1 MKKLRFSSACFLIF
15 FCSDLLY
22 SNNDYNVIV
31 IVPDDHARRS
41 MGAYGNTDVITP
53 NLDRIANQ
61 GIRFDNAYAA
71 APVCSPSRGAMLS
84 GKYPSQVGLKDFLM
98 LNDNYKDQGIDPN
111 TILWPKLLRDHGYST
126 GLIGKWHLGTDESRQ
141 PLSMGFD
148 YFVGYDQDLSPYD
161 PLLNINGKNKVVRGH
176 TSEIFTNYAK
186 NFISENKNNKFAL
199 IVAFRE
205 PQMPWEEV
213 PEIDLQ
219 AVRSI
224 DPDVPDYEGI
234 NKDWLK
240 KITRNNY
247 AAIHTL
253 DRSIGHIYNHLIENE
268 LLDKT
273 LIIYVGDHGMLIGHH
288 NAYGRGAIGVISG
301 DRVVGYEGIANLYEE
316 AIKIPLIIHLPEKEQ
331 KGIISKVPVSNI
343 DIFPTIL
350 AYLNISL
357 SKDMEIQGRDILE
370 LMKNQTESMYRSIY
384 AQYSMRNF
392 GKSDLR
398 MIVKNQ
404 LKLVKRFNL
413 KAEGRFVDELY
424 NLDEDPEEKNN
435 LIKDEQYFNKIA
447 ELENHLQL
455 WMERINDEVIY

>member
-1 MKKLRFSSACFLIF
+1 MKKLRFSSVCFLIF

-41 MGAYGNTDVITP
+41 MGAYGNPDVITP

-186 NFISENKNNKFAL
+186 NFISENKKNKFAL

-288 NAYGRGAIGVISG
+288 NAFGRGAIGVISG

-350 AYLNISL
+350 TYLNISL

>member
-1 MKKLRFSSACFLIF
+1 MKKLRFSSVCFLIF

-41 MGAYGNTDVITP
+41 MGAYGNPDVITP

-288 NAYGRGAIGVISG
+288 NAFGRGAIGVISG

>member
-1 MKKLRFSSACFLIF
+1 MKKSHFSSIFLFIF
-15 FCSDLLY
+15 FCSDLVY
-22 SNNDYNVIV
+22 SDNDYNVIV

-41 MGAYGNTDVITP
+41 MGAYGNKDVITP
-53 NLDRIANQ
+53 NLDKIASQ

-111 TILWPKLLRDHGYST
+111 TVLWPKLLKDHGYTT
-126 GLIGKWHLGTDESRQ
+126 GLIGKWHLGTNESRQ
-141 PLSMGFD
+141 PLSMGFE

-161 PLLNINGKNKVVRGH
+161 PLLNINGNNKVVRGH

-186 NFISENKNNKFAL
+186 NFISENKKNKFAL

-219 AVRSI
+219 AVKNI

-234 NKDWLK
+234 NNDWLK

-247 AAIHTL
+247 AAIHAL
-253 DRSIGHIYNHLIENE
+253 DRSIGQIHSHLIDNE

-288 NAYGRGAIGVISG
+288 NAFGRGAIGVISG

-316 AIKIPLIIHLPEKEQ
+316 AIKIPLIIHLPEKER
-331 KGIISKVPVSNI
+331 KGLISRVPVSNI

-350 AYLNISL
+350 SYLNISVT
-357 SKDMEIQGRDILE
+357 KDMEIQGRDILE
-370 LMKNQTESMYRSIY
+370 LMNNESESMDRSIH

-398 MIVKNQ
+398 MIIKNQ
-404 LKLVKRFNL
+404 FKLVKRFNL
-413 KAEGRFVDELY
+413 KAKRRFIDELY
-424 NLDEDPEEKNN
+424 NLSVDPKEKNN
-435 LIKDEQYFNKIA
+435 LIKDEKYFNKIT
-447 ELENHLQL
+447 ELENHLL
-455 WMERINDEVIY
+455 SWMERINDEIAY

>member
-15 FCSDLLY
+15 FCSDLVY
-22 SNNDYNVIV
+22 SNSDYNVIV
-31 IVPDDHARRS
+31 IIPDDHARRS
-41 MGAYGNTDVITP
+41 MGAYGNKDVITP
-53 NLDRIANQ
+53 NLDKIANQ

-111 TILWPKLLRDHGYST
+111 TVLWPKLLRDHGYST

-141 PLSMGFD
+141 PLSMGFE

-161 PLLNINGKNKVVRGH
+161 PLLNINGNNKVVRGH

-186 NFISENKNNKFAL
+186 NFISENKKNKFAL

-219 AVRSI
+219 AVRNI

-247 AAIHTL
+247 AAIHAL
-253 DRSIGHIYNHLIENE
+253 DRSIGQIYSHLIDTE

-273 LIIYVGDHGMLIGHH
+273 VIIYVGDHGMLIGHH
-288 NAYGRGAIGVISG
+288 NAFGRGAIGVISG

-331 KGIISKVPVSNI
+331 KGLISKVPVSNI

-350 AYLNISL
+350 SYLNINL
-357 SKDMEIQGRDILE
+357 SEDVEIQGRDIFE
-370 LMKNQTESMYRSIY
+370 LMKNQSESMYRSIY

-398 MIVKNQ
+398 MIIKNQ

-413 KAEGRFVDELY
+413 KAKGRFVDEFY
-424 NLDEDPEEKNN
+424 NLNEDPEEKNN
-435 LIKDEQYFNKIA
+435 LIKDEKYFNKIA
-447 ELENHLQL
+447 ELENRLL
-455 WMERINDEVIY
+455 SWMERINDEVVH

>member
-1 MKKLRFSSACFLIF
+1 MKKLRFSSVCFLIF

-41 MGAYGNTDVITP
+41 MGAYGNPDVITP

-288 NAYGRGAIGVISG
+288 NAFGRGAIGVISG

-350 AYLNISL
+350 TYLNISL

>member
-22 SNNDYNVIV
+22 SNSDYNVIV

-186 NFISENKNNKFAL
+186 NFISENKKKKFAL

-350 AYLNISL
+350 TYLNISL

>member
-1 MKKLRFSSACFLIF
+1 MKKLRFSSVCFLIF

-350 AYLNISL
+350 TYLNISL

>member
-1 MKKLRFSSACFLIF
+1 MKKLRFSSVCFLIF

-41 MGAYGNTDVITP
+41 MGAYGNPDVITP

-176 TSEIFTNYAK
+176 SSEIFTNYAK

-288 NAYGRGAIGVISG
+288 NAFGRGAIGVISG

-350 AYLNISL
+350 TYLNISL

>member
-15 FCSDLLY
+15 FCSDLVY
-22 SNNDYNVIV
+22 SNSDYNVIV
-31 IVPDDHARRS
+31 IIPDDHARRS
-41 MGAYGNTDVITP
+41 MGAYGNKDVITP
-53 NLDRIANQ
+53 NLDKIANQ

-111 TILWPKLLRDHGYST
+111 TVLWPKLLRDHGYST

-141 PLSMGFD
+141 PLSMGFE

-161 PLLNINGKNKVVRGH
+161 PLLNINGNNKVVRGH

-186 NFISENKNNKFAL
+186 NFISENKKNKFAL

-213 PEIDLQ
+213 PEIDLR
-219 AVRSI
+219 AVRNI

-247 AAIHTL
+247 AAIHAL
-253 DRSIGHIYNHLIENE
+253 DRSIGQIYSHLIDTE

-273 LIIYVGDHGMLIGHH
+273 VIIYVGDHGMLIGHH
-288 NAYGRGAIGVISG
+288 NAFGRGAIGVISG

-331 KGIISKVPVSNI
+331 KGLVSKVPVSNI

-350 AYLNISL
+350 SYLNINFSE
-357 SKDMEIQGRDILE
+357 DMEIQGRDILE
-370 LMKNQTESMYRSIY
+370 LMKNESESMYRSVY

-404 LKLVKRFNL
+404 FKLVKRFNL
-413 KAEGRFVDELY
+413 KAKRRFIDELY
-424 NLDEDPEEKNN
+424 NLSMDPKEKNN
-435 LIKDEQYFNKIA
+435 LIKDEKYFNKIT
-447 ELENHLQL
+447 ELENDLIS
-455 WMERINDEVIY
+455 WMERINDEVVY

>member
-22 SNNDYNVIV
+22 SNSDYNVIV

-186 NFISENKNNKFAL
+186 NFISENKKKKFAL

-350 AYLNISL
+350 TYLNISL

-404 LKLVKRFNL
+404 LKLVKRYNL

>member
-15 FCSDLLY
+15 FCSDLVY
-22 SNNDYNVIV
+22 SNSDYNVIV
-31 IVPDDHARRS
+31 IIPDDHARRS
-41 MGAYGNTDVITP
+41 MGAYGNKDVITP
-53 NLDRIANQ
+53 NLDKIANQ

-111 TILWPKLLRDHGYST
+111 TVLWPKLLRDHGYST
-126 GLIGKWHLGTDESRQ
+126 GLIGKWHLGADESRQ
-141 PLSMGFD
+141 PLSMGFE

-161 PLLNINGKNKVVRGH
+161 PLLNINGNNKVVRGH

-186 NFISENKNNKFAL
+186 NFISENKKNKFAL

-213 PEIDLQ
+213 PEIDLR
-219 AVRSI
+219 AVRNI

-288 NAYGRGAIGVISG
+288 NAFGRGAIGVISG

-331 KGIISKVPVSNI
+331 KGLISKVPVSNI

-350 AYLNISL
+350 SYLNINL
-357 SKDMEIQGRDILE
+357 SEDVEIQGRDIFE
-370 LMKNQTESMYRSIY
+370 LMKNQSESMYRSIY

-398 MIVKNQ
+398 MIIKNQ

-413 KAEGRFVDELY
+413 KAKGRFVDELY
-424 NLDEDPEEKNN
+424 NLNEDPEEKNN
-435 LIKDEQYFNKIA
+435 LIKDEKYFNKIA
-447 ELENHLQL
+447 ELENRLL
-455 WMERINDEVIY
+455 SWMERINDEVVH

>member
-22 SNNDYNVIV
+22 SNSDYNVIV

-186 NFISENKNNKFAL
+186 NFISENKKNKFAL

-350 AYLNISL
+350 TYLNISL

-404 LKLVKRFNL
+404 LKLVKRYNL

>member
-22 SNNDYNVIV
+22 SNSDYNVIV

-41 MGAYGNTDVITP
+41 MGAYGNKDVITP

-71 APVCSPSRGAMLS
+71 APVCSPSRAAMLS

-186 NFISENKNNKFAL
+186 NFISENKKKKFAL

-350 AYLNISL
+350 TYLNISL

-404 LKLVKRFNL
+404 LKLVKRYNL

>member
-1 MKKLRFSSACFLIF
+1 MKKLHFLSACLLIF
-15 FCSDLLY
+15 FCSDLVY
-22 SNNDYNVIV
+22 SNGDYNVIV
-31 IVPDDHARRS
+31 IIPDDHARRS
-41 MGAYGNTDVITP
+41 MGAYGNKDVITP
-53 NLDRIANQ
+53 NLDKIANQ

-98 LNDNYKDQGIDPN
+98 LNDNYNDQGIDPN
-111 TILWPKLLRDHGYST
+111 TVLWPKLLRDHGYST

-141 PLSMGFD
+141 PLSMGFE

-161 PLLNINGKNKVVRGH
+161 PLLNINGNNKVVRGH

-186 NFISENKNNKFAL
+186 NFISENKKNKFAL

-219 AVRSI
+219 AVRNI

-247 AAIHTL
+247 AAIHAL
-253 DRSIGHIYNHLIENE
+253 DRSIGQIYSHLIDTE

-273 LIIYVGDHGMLIGHH
+273 VIIYVGDHGMLIGHH
-288 NAYGRGAIGVISG
+288 NAFGRGAIGVISG

-331 KGIISKVPVSNI
+331 KGLVSKVPVSNI

-350 AYLNISL
+350 SYLNINFSE
-357 SKDMEIQGRDILE
+357 DMEIQGRDILE
-370 LMKNQTESMYRSIY
+370 LMKNESESMYRSVY

-404 LKLVKRFNL
+404 FKLVKRFNL
-413 KAEGRFVDELY
+413 KAKRRFIDELY
-424 NLDEDPEEKNN
+424 NLSMDQKEKNN
-435 LIKDEQYFNKIA
+435 LIKDEKYFNKIT
-447 ELENHLQL
+447 ELENDLIS
-455 WMERINDEVIY
+455 WMERINDEVVY

>member
-15 FCSDLLY
+15 FCSDLVY
-22 SNNDYNVIV
+22 SNSDYNVIV
-31 IVPDDHARRS
+31 IIPDDHARRS
-41 MGAYGNTDVITP
+41 MGAYGNKDVITP
-53 NLDRIANQ
+53 NLDKIANQ

-111 TILWPKLLRDHGYST
+111 TVLWPKLLRDHGYST

-141 PLSMGFD
+141 PLSMGFE

-161 PLLNINGKNKVVRGH
+161 PLLNINGNNKVVRGH

-186 NFISENKNNKFAL
+186 NFISENKKNKFAL

-213 PEIDLQ
+213 PEIDLR
-219 AVRSI
+219 AVRNI

-288 NAYGRGAIGVISG
+288 NAFGRGAIGVISG

-331 KGIISKVPVSNI
+331 KGLISKVPVSNI

-350 AYLNISL
+350 SYLNINL
-357 SKDMEIQGRDILE
+357 SEDVEIQGRDIFE
-370 LMKNQTESMYRSIY
+370 LMKNQSESMYRSIY

-398 MIVKNQ
+398 MIIKNQ

-413 KAEGRFVDELY
+413 KAKGRFVDELY
-424 NLDEDPEEKNN
+424 NLNEDPEEKNN
-435 LIKDEQYFNKIA
+435 LIKDEKYFNKIA
-447 ELENHLQL
+447 ELENRLL
-455 WMERINDEVIY
+455 SWMERINDEVVH

>member
-1 MKKLRFSSACFLIF
+1 
-15 FCSDLLY
+15 
-22 SNNDYNVIV
+22 
-31 IVPDDHARRS
+31 
-41 MGAYGNTDVITP
+41 MGAYGNKDVITP
-53 NLDRIANQ
+53 NLDKIANQ

-98 LNDNYKDQGIDPN
+98 LNDNYNDQGIDPN
-111 TILWPKLLRDHGYST
+111 TVLWPKLLRDHGYST

-141 PLSMGFD
+141 PLSMGFE

-161 PLLNINGKNKVVRGH
+161 PLLNINGNNKVVRGH

-186 NFISENKNNKFAL
+186 NFISENKKNKFAL

-219 AVRSI
+219 AVRNI

-247 AAIHTL
+247 AAIHAL
-253 DRSIGHIYNHLIENE
+253 DRSIGQIYSHLIDTE

-273 LIIYVGDHGMLIGHH
+273 VIIYVGDHGMLIGHH
-288 NAYGRGAIGVISG
+288 NAFGRGAIGVISG

-331 KGIISKVPVSNI
+331 KGLVSKVPVSNI

-350 AYLNISL
+350 SYLNINFSE
-357 SKDMEIQGRDILE
+357 DMEIQGRDILE
-370 LMKNQTESMYRSIY
+370 LMKNESESMYRSVY

-404 LKLVKRFNL
+404 FKLVKRFNL
-413 KAEGRFVDELY
+413 KAKRRFIDELY
-424 NLDEDPEEKNN
+424 NLSMDPKEKNN
-435 LIKDEQYFNKIA
+435 LIKDEKYFNKIT
-447 ELENHLQL
+447 ELENDLIS
-455 WMERINDEVIY
+455 WMERINDEVVY

>member
-1 MKKLRFSSACFLIF
+1 
-15 FCSDLLY
+15 
-22 SNNDYNVIV
+22 
-31 IVPDDHARRS
+31 
-41 MGAYGNTDVITP
+41 
-53 NLDRIANQ
+53 
-61 GIRFDNAYAA
+61 
-71 APVCSPSRGAMLS
+71 
-84 GKYPSQVGLKDFLM
+84 
-98 LNDNYKDQGIDPN
+98 
-111 TILWPKLLRDHGYST
+111 
-126 GLIGKWHLGTDESRQ
+126 
-141 PLSMGFD
+141 MGFE

-161 PLLNINGKNKVVRGH
+161 PLLNINGNNKVVRGH

-186 NFISENKNNKFAL
+186 NFISENKKNKFAL

-219 AVRSI
+219 AVRNI

-247 AAIHTL
+247 AAIHAL
-253 DRSIGHIYNHLIENE
+253 DRSIGQIYSHLIDTE

-273 LIIYVGDHGMLIGHH
+273 VIIYVGDHGMLIGHH
-288 NAYGRGAIGVISG
+288 NAFGRGAIGVISG

-331 KGIISKVPVSNI
+331 KGLVSKVPVSNI

-350 AYLNISL
+350 SYLNINFSE
-357 SKDMEIQGRDILE
+357 DMEIQGRDILE
-370 LMKNQTESMYRSIY
+370 LMKNESESMYRSVY

-404 LKLVKRFNL
+404 FKLVKRFNL
-413 KAEGRFVDELY
+413 KAKRRFIDELY
-424 NLDEDPEEKNN
+424 NLSMDPKEKNN
-435 LIKDEQYFNKIA
+435 LIKDEKYFNKIT
-447 ELENHLQL
+447 ELENDLIS
-455 WMERINDEVIY
+455 WMERINDEVVY

>member
-15 FCSDLLY
+15 FCSDLVY
-22 SNNDYNVIV
+22 SNSDYNVIV
-31 IVPDDHARRS
+31 IIPDDHARRS
-41 MGAYGNTDVITP
+41 MGAYGNKDVITP
-53 NLDRIANQ
+53 NLDKIANQ

-111 TILWPKLLRDHGYST
+111 TVLWPKLLRDHGYST

-141 PLSMGFD
+141 PLSMGFE

-161 PLLNINGKNKVVRGH
+161 PLLNINGNNKVVRGH

-186 NFISENKNNKFAL
+186 NFISENKKNKFAL

-219 AVRSI
+219 AVRNI

-247 AAIHTL
+247 AAIHAL
-253 DRSIGHIYNHLIENE
+253 DRSIGQIYSHLIDTE

-273 LIIYVGDHGMLIGHH
+273 VIIYVGDHGMLIGHH
-288 NAYGRGAIGVISG
+288 NAFGRGAIGVISG

-331 KGIISKVPVSNI
+331 KGLVSKVPVSNI

-350 AYLNISL
+350 SYLNINFSE
-357 SKDMEIQGRDILE
+357 DMEIQGRDILE
-370 LMKNQTESMYRSIY
+370 LMKNESESMYRSVY

-404 LKLVKRFNL
+404 FKLVKRFNL
-413 KAEGRFVDELY
+413 KAKRRFIDELY
-424 NLDEDPEEKNN
+424 NLSMDPKEKNN
-435 LIKDEQYFNKIA
+435 LIKDEKYFNKIT
-447 ELENHLQL
+447 ELENDLIS
-455 WMERINDEVIY
+455 WMERINDEVVY

>member
-1 MKKLRFSSACFLIF
+1 
-15 FCSDLLY
+15 
-22 SNNDYNVIV
+22 
-31 IVPDDHARRS
+31 
-41 MGAYGNTDVITP
+41 MGAYGNKDVITP
-53 NLDRIANQ
+53 NLDKIANQ

-98 LNDNYKDQGIDPN
+98 LNDNYNDQGIDPN
-111 TILWPKLLRDHGYST
+111 TVLWPKLLRDHGYST

-141 PLSMGFD
+141 PLSMGFE

-161 PLLNINGKNKVVRGH
+161 PLLNINGNNKVVRGH

-186 NFISENKNNKFAL
+186 NFISENKKNKFAL

-219 AVRSI
+219 AVRNI

-247 AAIHTL
+247 AAIHAL
-253 DRSIGHIYNHLIENE
+253 DRSIGQIYSHLIDTE

-273 LIIYVGDHGMLIGHH
+273 VIIYVGDHGMLIGHH
-288 NAYGRGAIGVISG
+288 NAFGRGAIGVISG

-331 KGIISKVPVSNI
+331 KGLVSKVPVSNI

-350 AYLNISL
+350 SYLNINFSE
-357 SKDMEIQGRDILE
+357 DMEIQGRDILE
-370 LMKNQTESMYRSIY
+370 LMKNESESMYRSVY

-404 LKLVKRFNL
+404 FKLVKRFNL
-413 KAEGRFVDELY
+413 KAKRRFIDELY
-424 NLDEDPEEKNN
+424 NLSVDPKEKNN
-435 LIKDEQYFNKIA
+435 LIKDEKYFNKIT
-447 ELENHLQL
+447 ELENHLL
-455 WMERINDEVIY
+455 SWMERINDEIAY

>member
-22 SNNDYNVIV
+22 SNSDYNVIV

-41 MGAYGNTDVITP
+41 MGAYGNKDVITP

-186 NFISENKNNKFAL
+186 NFISENKKKKFAL

-350 AYLNISL
+350 TYLNISL
-357 SKDMEIQGRDILE
+357 SKLLE
-370 LMKNQTESMYRSIY
+370 TQ
-384 AQYSMRNF
+384 A
-392 GKSDLR
+392 
-398 MIVKNQ
+398 
-404 LKLVKRFNL
+404 
-413 KAEGRFVDELY
+413 
-424 NLDEDPEEKNN
+424 
-435 LIKDEQYFNKIA
+435 
-447 ELENHLQL
+447 
-455 WMERINDEVIY
+455 

>member
-22 SNNDYNVIV
+22 SNSDYNVIV

-41 MGAYGNTDVITP
+41 MGAYGNTDVMTP

-111 TILWPKLLRDHGYST
+111 TILWPKLLRNHGYST

-176 TSEIFTNYAK
+176 SSEIFTNYAK
-186 NFISENKNNKFAL
+186 NFISENKKNKFAL

-350 AYLNISL
+350 TYLNISL

-370 LMKNQTESMYRSIY
+370 LMKNQTESMHRSIY

-404 LKLVKRFNL
+404 LKLVKRYNL

>member
-1 MKKLRFSSACFLIF
+1 
-15 FCSDLLY
+15 
-22 SNNDYNVIV
+22 
-31 IVPDDHARRS
+31 
-41 MGAYGNTDVITP
+41 MGAYGNPDVITP

-176 TSEIFTNYAK
+176 SSEIFTNYAK

-288 NAYGRGAIGVISG
+288 NAFGRGAIGVISG

-350 AYLNISL
+350 TYLNISL

>member
-1 MKKLRFSSACFLIF
+1 MKKLRFSSACLLIF
-15 FCSDLLY
+15 FCSDLVY
-22 SNNDYNVIV
+22 SNSDYNVIV
-31 IVPDDHARRS
+31 IIPDDHARRS
-41 MGAYGNTDVITP
+41 MGAYGNKDVITP
-53 NLDRIANQ
+53 NLDKIANQ

-111 TILWPKLLRDHGYST
+111 TVLWPKLLRDHGYST

-141 PLSMGFD
+141 PLSMGFE

-161 PLLNINGKNKVVRGH
+161 PLLNINGNNKVVRGH

-186 NFISENKNNKFAL
+186 NFISENKKNKFAL

-213 PEIDLQ
+213 PEIDLRT
-219 AVRSI
+219 VRNI

-288 NAYGRGAIGVISG
+288 NAFGRGAIGVISG

-331 KGIISKVPVSNI
+331 KGLISKVPVSNI

-350 AYLNISL
+350 SYLNINL
-357 SKDMEIQGRDILE
+357 SEDVEIQGRDIFE
-370 LMKNQTESMYRSIY
+370 LMKNQSESMYRSIY

-398 MIVKNQ
+398 MIIKNQ

-413 KAEGRFVDELY
+413 KAKGRFVDEFY
-424 NLDEDPEEKNN
+424 NLNEDPEEKNN
-435 LIKDEQYFNKIA
+435 LIKDEKYFNKIA
-447 ELENHLQL
+447 ELENRLL
-455 WMERINDEVIY
+455 SWMERINDEVVH